1 MRKRIAERPLSEY
14 HPQVGALWRSRLE
27 EPESEEFTGLPEWMD
42 QQQTDACDLADI
54 KRLINKSI
62 ELLTTRERL
71 VIKMRFW
78 EEMTLA
84 EVGEKLSVTGPR
96 VRDIEGKALRRLR
109 AHSVRESLVP
119 YTEWVQWW
127 NWMHKKPIKKDRW
140 KMSVRVEYPMI
151 L

>member
-1 MRKRIAERPLSEY
+1 VRKRIAERPLAEY

-27 EPESEEFTGLPEWMD
+27 EPESEEFISLPEWMD

-54 KRLINKSI
+54 KRLVGESL
-62 ELLTTRERL
+62 ELLTNRELL

-84 EVGEKLSVTGPR
+84 EVGEKLSVTPSR
-96 VRDIEGKALRRLR
+96 VREIEGKALRRLR
-109 AHSVRESLVP
+109 AQSVRESLVP

-127 NWMHKKPIKKDRW
+127 NWMDKKPIKKDRW
-140 KMSVRVEYPMI
+140 KMSVRVEYPMV

>member
-1 MRKRIAERPLSEY
+1 MRKRIAERPLAEY

-54 KRLINKSI
+54 KRLINESI

-96 VRDIEGKALRRLR
+96 VRDIEGKALRKLR
-109 AHSVRESLVP
+109 SHSVRESLVP

-140 KMSVRVEYPMI
+140 KMSVRVEYPMV

>member
-1 MRKRIAERPLSEY
+1 LAQY

-27 EPESEEFTGLPEWMD
+27 EPESEEFMGLPEWMD

-54 KRLINKSI
+54 KRLINESI

-96 VRDIEGKALRRLR
+96 VRDIEGKALRKLR
-109 AHSVRESLVP
+109 ANSVRESLVP
-119 YTEWVQWW
+119 YTDWVQWW

-140 KMSVRVEYPMI
+140 KMSVLV
-151 L
+151 